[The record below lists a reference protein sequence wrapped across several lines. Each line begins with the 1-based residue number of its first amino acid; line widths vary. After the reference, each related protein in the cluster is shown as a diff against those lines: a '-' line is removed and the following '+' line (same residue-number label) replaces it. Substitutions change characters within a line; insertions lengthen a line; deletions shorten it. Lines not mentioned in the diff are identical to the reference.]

1 MDVTVEPV
9 RVIGGG
15 EVVPVNG
22 TLLTDPGQHVVK
34 RVGRELAYRTEHVAA
49 GVVLQL
55 VVGGAGGVVGAVVA
69 GVALRV
75 SRGPETLVNRAPASK
90 QLRVGGI
97 ELRPGCVLATVV
109 ISY

>member
-1 MDVTVEPV
+1 MEPV
-9 RVIGGG
+9 GVGGGG
-15 EVVPVNG
+15 EVVPVDG
-22 TLLTDPGQHVVK
+22 TLLTDPGQHVVE

-49 GVVLQL
+49 GVVPQL

-75 SRGPETLVNRAPASK
+75 SRGPETLSNRVPASK
-90 QLRVGGI
+90 MLRVPGV

-109 ISY
+109 IGY